1 MGTTADKLAYLEG
14 TKAAIREAISAR
26 GVELSESAPFREY
39 AERIGEIGGSGSSM
53 PPDPAEVYASQR
65 PSDWLTMPVP
75 QDNEMYILLHVL
87 DRIEGQE
94 LYQPTGRIYFSVSC
108 TGSYTVEKGTVTD
121 GAFVPDGAAASVASG
136 GVYKGEFTA
145 GDCYSRTSDGMG
157 QVMFR
162 VRGGDILSWETSGPD
177 ESSGFATWNIVEIA
191 CRLPS
196 ATRMGC
202 GHSRWEE
209 AALTSLRYFAWYGPN
224 AMTDM
229 TGMCCRCRS
238 LQAILA
244 LDTSKVTNMT
254 EAFFWCSS
262 LIALPA
268 LDTSKLTNMHGIF
281 RECHS
286 LYAVPELNTSG
297 VGDMAYAFYNC
308 YSLRYLNWLDTWSCT
323 TLECG
328 FYGCHALRGIR
339 PICVTGYPVEGGFN
353 GAFVMCRSLQHLE
366 FSGESQPTD
375 WSGDDIY
382 LGDSPIFY
390 PDLIA
395 LINSLPTVSGTSPGQ
410 RILQLDAIPGT
421 LELTQEDEQLALSK
435 GWLLLY

>member
-14 TKAAIREAISAR
+14 TKDAIREAISAR

-108 TGSYTVEKGTVTD
+108 TGSYTVEKGTVTN

-229 TGMCCRCRS
+229 TGMFCRCRS

-268 LDTSKLTNMHGIF
+268 LNTSKLTNMHGIF

-308 YSLRYLNWLDTWSCT
+308 YSLRHLNWLDTWSCT

-366 FSGESQPTD
+366 GSPSPRTGLATTSTWETARFFTRTSSRSSTVCRRCPGPAPASESCSWTP
-375 WSGDDIY
+375 Y
-382 LGDSPIFY
+382 
-390 PDLIA
+390 
-395 LINSLPTVSGTSPGQ
+395 
-410 RILQLDAIPGT
+410 
-421 LELTQEDEQLALSK
+421 QERSN
-435 GWLLLY
+435 

>member
-1 MGTTADKLAYLEG
+1 
-14 TKAAIREAISAR
+14 
-26 GVELSESAPFREY
+26 
-39 AERIGEIGGSGSSM
+39 M

-108 TGSYTVEKGTVTD
+108 TGSYTVEKGTVTN

-229 TGMCCRCRS
+229 TGMFCRCRS

-328 FYGCHALRGIR
+328 FYGCHALRGDKAHMR
-339 PICVTGYPVEGGFN
+339 DGLPRRG
-353 GAFVMCRSLQHLE
+353 RLQRRLCHVPLPPAPGVQRGVPAHGLVWRRHLP
-366 FSGESQPTD
+366 GRQPD
-375 WSGDDIY
+375 
-382 LGDSPIFY
+382 FY

-435 GWLLLY
+435 GWLLFY

>member
-39 AERIGEIGGSGSSM
+39 AERIGEIGGAGSSM

-108 TGSYTVEKGTVTD
+108 TGSYTVEKGTVTN

-196 ATRMGC
+196 APA
-202 GHSRWEE
+202 W
-209 AALTSLRYFAWYGPN
+209 AADTPAGRRRPSPP
-224 AMTDM
+224 
-229 TGMCCRCRS
+229 C
-238 LQAILA
+238 AI
-244 LDTSKVTNMT
+244 
-254 EAFFWCSS
+254 
-262 LIALPA
+262 
-268 LDTSKLTNMHGIF
+268 
-281 RECHS
+281 
-286 LYAVPELNTSG
+286 
-297 VGDMAYAFYNC
+297 
-308 YSLRYLNWLDTWSCT
+308 
-323 TLECG
+323 
-328 FYGCHALRGIR
+328 
-339 PICVTGYPVEGGFN
+339 
-353 GAFVMCRSLQHLE
+353 
-366 FSGESQPTD
+366 
-375 WSGDDIY
+375 
-382 LGDSPIFY
+382 
-390 PDLIA
+390 
-395 LINSLPTVSGTSPGQ
+395 SPGTA
-410 RILQLDAIPGT
+410 RT
-421 LELTQEDEQLALSK
+421 R
-435 GWLLLY
+435 

>member
-1 MGTTADKLAYLEG
+1 
-14 TKAAIREAISAR
+14 
-26 GVELSESAPFREY
+26 
-39 AERIGEIGGSGSSM
+39 
-53 PPDPAEVYASQR
+53 
-65 PSDWLTMPVP
+65 
-75 QDNEMYILLHVL
+75 
-87 DRIEGQE
+87 
-94 LYQPTGRIYFSVSC
+94 
-108 TGSYTVEKGTVTD
+108 
-121 GAFVPDGAAASVASG
+121 
-136 GVYKGEFTA
+136 
-145 GDCYSRTSDGMG
+145 
-157 QVMFR
+157 
-162 VRGGDILSWETSGPD
+162 
-177 ESSGFATWNIVEIA
+177 
-191 CRLPS
+191 
-196 ATRMGC
+196 
-202 GHSRWEE
+202 
-209 AALTSLRYFAWYGPN
+209 
-224 AMTDM
+224 
-229 TGMCCRCRS
+229 
-238 LQAILA
+238 
-244 LDTSKVTNMT
+244 
-254 EAFFWCSS
+254 
-262 LIALPA
+262 
-268 LDTSKLTNMHGIF
+268 MHGIF